1 MKMRG
6 ALDSR
11 AKTAGSE
18 PVRKPFKS
26 SPIVPHVPLMSK
38 AETLQRIKEAEAQT
52 RTAKEAAERER
63 EITLRNGRREAL
75 ELLDTFR
82 VQAEKRYAEILAAAE
97 AEVATERDR
106 MLAAA
111 REEAARIAAR
121 ARANVDKAVELV
133 LSKFRGA
140 VRVYA
145 RTDGGGRAR
154 GTPGEALVRHRDL
167 VS

>member
-1 MKMRG
+1 
-6 ALDSR
+6 
-11 AKTAGSE
+11 
-18 PVRKPFKS
+18 
-26 SPIVPHVPLMSK
+26 MSK

-63 EITLRNGRREAL
+63 EITLRNARREAL

-97 AEVATERDR
+97 DEVAVERDR

-111 REEAARIAAR
+111 REEAARVAAR

-140 VRVYA
+140 VRV
-145 RTDGGGRAR
+145 
-154 GTPGEALVRHRDL
+154 
-167 VS
+167 

>member
-1 MKMRG
+1 
-6 ALDSR
+6 
-11 AKTAGSE
+11 
-18 PVRKPFKS
+18 
-26 SPIVPHVPLMSK
+26 MSK

-52 RTAKEAAERER
+52 RSAKEAAERER

-82 VQAEKRYAEILAAAE
+82 VQAEKRYAEILATAE

-140 VRVYA
+140 VRV
-145 RTDGGGRAR
+145 
-154 GTPGEALVRHRDL
+154 
-167 VS
+167 

>member
-1 MKMRG
+1 M
-6 ALDSR
+6 
-11 AKTAGSE
+11 
-18 PVRKPFKS
+18 RKPFKS
-26 SPIVPHVPLMSK
+26 GPILPHVPHMSK

-52 RTAKEAAERER
+52 RSAKEAAERER
-63 EITLRNGRREAL
+63 EIALRTARRDAL

-82 VQAEKRYAEILAAAE
+82 AQAEKRYAEILAAAE
-97 AEVATERDR
+97 DEVAVERDR

-140 VRVYA
+140 VRV
-145 RTDGGGRAR
+145 
-154 GTPGEALVRHRDL
+154 
-167 VS
+167 